1 MPKTLPTRPSLEWLR
16 KTARQNLAA
25 LRAANPEA
33 TLAAAQRELAR
44 DYGFPSWRALKAHLE
59 LLTAPTEA
67 EVAAFLRA
75 VRDGDAASVR
85 TSLAAT
91 PALAN
96 AIGPHPSW
104 GGRPQA
110 LHVAI
115 ETNRPDMFGLL
126 LDAGAEVDGRNQ
138 AYDHWSPLMLACSP
152 GREAMRTSLL
162 ARGARVGLAEALLMK
177 DDGQVA
183 MLLAGGLPATAPNDG
198 SFLALARTPL
208 AIDRLLAVGASP
220 VARDRWGTA
229 PIEALSRSGPD
240 GRELVRHLMLRGV
253 TPQPQEFARLGDREA
268 LTMLIEADPA
278 IAQREAVLMGAV
290 ASGDVAL
297 VDWLLG
303 QGASP
308 NARSKDE
315 SRHSALHA
323 AAWAGDLA
331 MVKRLVAAGADP
343 AARDSEHDETPRG
356 WAEAST
362 MITNNPA
369 CIEVA
374 AWLGAQSD

>member
-1 MPKTLPTRPSLEWLR
+1 MPKKLPARPSLEWLK
-16 KTARQNLAA
+16 KTARQSLAA
-25 LRAANPEA
+25 QRAVHPEA
-33 TLAAAQRELAR
+33 TLASAQRELAR
-44 DYGFPSWRALKAHLE
+44 DHGFASWRALKAHVE
-59 LLTAPTEA
+59 RIAAPAEA

-75 VRDGDAASVR
+75 VRDGDAATV
-85 TSLAAT
+85 TAALAAA

-104 GGRPQA
+104 GGRPQP

-115 ETNRPDMFGLL
+115 ETNRPDMFELL

-152 GREAMRTSLL
+152 GREGMRASLL
-162 ARGARVGLAEALLMK
+162 RRGARVGLAEALLMK

-183 MLLAGGLPATAPNDG
+183 ALLAGGLSGAAPGDG
-198 SFLALARTPL
+198 SFLALARTPF
-208 AIDRLLAVGASP
+208 AIDRLLAAGASP
-220 VARDRWGTA
+220 DAKDRWGTA
-229 PIEALSRSGPD
+229 PIEALSRSASD

-268 LTMLIEADPA
+268 LAMLIEADPA
-278 IAQREAVLMGAV
+278 IARREAVLMGAV
-290 ASGDVAL
+290 ASGDGAL
-297 VDWLLG
+297 VDWLLD

-308 NARSKDE
+308 NARSEDE

-323 AAWAGDLA
+323 AAWAGDLD

-343 AARDSEHDETPRG
+343 GARDSEHDETPRG

-362 MITNNPA
+362 KITNNPA
-369 CIEVA
+369 CIGVA
-374 AWLGAQSD
+374 AWLGAQGV